1 MMNNSN
7 DTLIE
12 LLIEQRK
19 MNFSQQQQIN
29 NQQIQIEELRKQT
42 EFLLNGYYTHR
53 IFSSQQMPENVIP
66 LQVSN
71 RK

>member
-1 MMNNSN
+1 MDNQN

-29 NQQIQIEELRKQT
+29 NQQAQIDELRKQT
-42 EFLLNGYYTHR
+42 EFLLNGYYQNR
-53 IFSSQQMPENVIP
+53 LFSRQEMPENVVP
-66 LQVSN
+66 LQVSSQ
-71 RK
+71 K